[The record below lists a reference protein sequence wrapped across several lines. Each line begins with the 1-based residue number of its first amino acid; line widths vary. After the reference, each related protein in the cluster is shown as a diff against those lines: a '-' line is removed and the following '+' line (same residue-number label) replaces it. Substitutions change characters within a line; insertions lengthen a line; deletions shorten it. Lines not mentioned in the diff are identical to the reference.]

1 MDSFFHFFN
10 GGMSGIK
17 GYPFYSIEGTKT
29 VLFDLS
35 FRLPLV
41 REKHIKLGWFIL
53 QNSVLGAIF
62 QFGDAWRDKTDQAWK
77 KSVGIQWRVN
87 GFSFYNFPTA
97 IELEIHQGLNKFD
110 RVIKGETYS
119 YGKELRTYFRV
130 LFDF

>member
-1 MDSFFHFFN
+1 
-10 GGMSGIK
+10 MSALK

-29 VLFDLS
+29 ALIDLS
-35 FRLPLV
+35 FRLPLI
-41 REKHIKLGWFIL
+41 REKNIKLGWFIL
-53 QNSVLGAIF
+53 QNSVLGTIF
-62 QFGDAWRDKTDQAWK
+62 QFGDAWRDKKDQMWK
-77 KSVGIQWRVN
+77 KSVGIQWRLN

>member
-1 MDSFFHFFN
+1 L
-10 GGMSGIK
+10 I
-17 GYPFYSIEGTKT
+17 
-29 VLFDLS
+29 
-35 FRLPLV
+35 
-41 REKHIKLGWFIL
+41 REKNIKLGWFIL
-53 QNSVLGAIF
+53 QNSVLGTIF
-62 QFGDAWRDKTDQAWK
+62 QFGDAWRNKKDQMWK
-77 KSVGIQWRVN
+77 KSIGIQWRLN